1 MPPRAKE
8 LTPTQIKG
16 LKHPGGER
24 PVRVAVGGV
33 SGLHIQIWPSG
44 AKSWVL
50 RTRYG
55 EWAETRL
62 ADGTIQRGRKKREIG
77 LGAYPDILPGA
88 ARDKAREAKAKLEAG
103 VDPIAERKAA
113 QGALMA
119 AARRGMTFAEA
130 WDKFATEKVK
140 EFSTDRYRAQWRAT
154 VDSYAIPDLGK
165 MLVQD
170 IGLQDVLRVLKP
182 IWDEKTVTAVKVHER
197 LEKVLAYATVQGYR
211 TGDNPARWRGNL
223 DMVLPAPGKVSGA
236 ENYPALQ
243 LDDVARWWR
252 DLQGRDGMGAKAL
265 AFQALTATRSGAIRF
280 ATWGEIDLENCLWTI
295 QPGRQSSKIPASETA
310 KRIPLTV
317 SMVALLES
325 LPRLKDSDLVF
336 WAPKGS
342 ALSDA
347 TLGKT
352 MRVIHEA
359 DLKAGGK
366 GYVDAKTGEQA
377 VPHGIRSSFRTWV
390 AERTAFD
397 GDLAEVALF
406 HKVGSKVAQAYN
418 RAEQVEKRRHMMGAW
433 GEFIQGNEPGKVVRI
448 RGKNG

>member
-62 ADGTIQRGRKKREIG
+62 SDGTIQRGRKKREIG

-103 VDPIAERKAA
+103 VDPIAEKKVA
-113 QGALMA
+113 QAALMA

-154 VDSYAIPDLGK
+154 VDSYAIPELGK

-182 IWDEKTVTAVKVHER
+182 IWDEKTVTAVKVRER
-197 LEKVLAYATVQGYR
+197 LE
-211 TGDNPARWRGNL
+211 
-223 DMVLPAPGKVSGA
+223 
-236 ENYPALQ
+236 
-243 LDDVARWWR
+243 
-252 DLQGRDGMGAKAL
+252 
-265 AFQALTATRSGAIRF
+265 RS
-280 ATWGEIDLENCLWTI
+280 
-295 QPGRQSSKIPASETA
+295 
-310 KRIPLTV
+310 
-317 SMVALLES
+317 
-325 LPRLKDSDLVF
+325 
-336 WAPKGS
+336 
-342 ALSDA
+342 
-347 TLGKT
+347 
-352 MRVIHEA
+352 
-359 DLKAGGK
+359 
-366 GYVDAKTGEQA
+366 
-377 VPHGIRSSFRTWV
+377 
-390 AERTAFD
+390 
-397 GDLAEVALF
+397 
-406 HKVGSKVAQAYN
+406 
-418 RAEQVEKRRHMMGAW
+418 
-433 GEFIQGNEPGKVVRI
+433 
-448 RGKNG
+448 